1 MAHGDALKKIEQV
14 LPDAFKGAAPAPVFE
29 FSRRFSFTHPERDHS
44 IGDTIKF
51 AQSLAAKTWADPD
64 QQRQAILRYVTA
76 FAQTSKVMQTLDEAC
91 PPIMRTVREQ
101 TYPNAIVDL
110 ARTIPQDK
118 DGGTKARV
126 DFIAEHMGR
135 SKTFQS
141 HIAQHGYETLPIGLV
156 NNANAVW
163 AVHRAFRSLDD
174 TGRTA
179 LVFALGAQLPKH
191 GYLTLANMHAD
202 YGPFMSATAKPE
214 KRQPV

>member
-14 LPDAFKGAAPAPVFE
+14 LPDAFKGAAPAPVID
-29 FSRRFSFTHPERDHS
+29 FSHRFSFTTPERDHS

-64 QQRQAILRYVTA
+64 QQRHAILRYVTA
-76 FAQTSKVMQTLDEAC
+76 FAQTSKVMQALDEAC
-91 PPIMRTVREQ
+91 PPIMRTVRQQ

-110 ARTIPQDK
+110 ARTIPLDK
-118 DGGTKARV
+118 DGGTSSRV
-126 DFIAEHMGR
+126 TFIAEHFGR

-141 HIAQHGYETLPIGLV
+141 HVTQHGYENLPITMV

-174 TGRTA
+174 AGRTA
-179 LVFALGAQLPKH
+179 LVFALGARLPKH

-202 YGPFMSATAKPE
+202 YVPFSTSSAAKLE
-214 KRQPV
+214 VR